1 MGRRHR
7 PNATISAWDM
17 GEPTTPQSVSHGR
30 RGRYFLIFS
39 LQSQAFGRVI
49 QVDNSYYQPRKK
61 LHMERNSLHQE
72 NNHPRALKVEEMAQ
86 ILSISRNSAYELV
99 RSGRIR
105 AIRVGRI
112 YRIPESAMDEFLDGT
127 AK

>member
-1 MGRRHR
+1 
-7 PNATISAWDM
+7 
-17 GEPTTPQSVSHGR
+17 
-30 RGRYFLIFS
+30 
-39 LQSQAFGRVI
+39 
-49 QVDNSYYQPRKK
+49 
-61 LHMERNSLHQE
+61 MEHNSLHQNE
-72 NNHPRALKVEEMAQ
+72 NRPRALKVDEMAQ

-112 YRIPESAMDEFLDGT
+112 YRIPKSAIDEFLDGT

>member
-1 MGRRHR
+1 
-7 PNATISAWDM
+7 
-17 GEPTTPQSVSHGR
+17 
-30 RGRYFLIFS
+30 
-39 LQSQAFGRVI
+39 
-49 QVDNSYYQPRKK
+49 
-61 LHMERNSLHQE
+61 MEHNSLHQNE
-72 NNHPRALKVEEMAQ
+72 NRPRALKVEEMAQ

-112 YRIPESAMDEFLDGT
+112 YRIHESAMDEFLDGT